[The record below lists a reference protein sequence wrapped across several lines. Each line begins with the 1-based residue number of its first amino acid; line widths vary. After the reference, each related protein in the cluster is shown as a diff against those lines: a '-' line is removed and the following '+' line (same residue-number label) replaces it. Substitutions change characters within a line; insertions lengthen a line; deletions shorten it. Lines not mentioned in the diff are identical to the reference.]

1 MSALLLLLAFLAG
14 VIVSVLVTSLAVR
27 LRPEREAGG
36 PAQTLAERAVA
47 EVVTEDHSAAAA
59 ALRQAVEG
67 GPADHALY
75 LLLASEQSRAG
86 DAARAVRTLEVLMAR
101 RDLPDRTRA
110 AALLLR
116 ARVLEHAG
124 DLDAALAAC
133 EEAEKAARDWAAPLV
148 ALEQLQTRLGRMR
161 EAVATAGRLAAIDRD
176 RGRVVSARR
185 RVLLARE
192 LLAEGLPRE
201 AAREAERALAES
213 RPLPAAEIA
222 LGDALYQSRDRKRA
236 REAWLRAALEAPAL
250 APLVVD
256 RLEELEGPA
265 GDRDAARQFAREALS
280 RDPEGPAAWR
290 LAGWLADDALRR
302 GQAAEARGFVE
313 RIEQLAPRSSAVP
326 RLRGRLALLEDGTT
340 SRALTAL
347 RTHWE
352 GIGGWGDPWRCQR
365 CGFGITD
372 FEWRCPS
379 CRAWESLA

>member
-1 MSALLLLLAFLAG
+1 MSALLLLFAFLAG
-14 VIVSVLVTSLAVR
+14 VMVSVLVTSLVVH
-27 LRPEREAGG
+27 LRPVRDAGG
-36 PAQTLAERAVA
+36 PSRTLAERAIAEIVA
-47 EVVTEDHSAAAA
+47 EDHPAAAA
-59 ALRQAVEG
+59 ALRHAVEG
-67 GPADHALY
+67 GPGEQDLY
-75 LLLASEQSRAG
+75 LLLADQQLRAG
-86 DAARAVRTLEVLMAR
+86 DAARAARTLEVLLAR

-116 ARVLEHAG
+116 ARGLECAG
-124 DLDAALAAC
+124 DLEAALAGC
-133 EEAEKAARDWAAPLV
+133 EEAAAAARDWAPPLV
-148 ALEQLQTRLGRMR
+148 ALEQLQSRLGRLR
-161 EAVATAGRLAAIDRD
+161 DAVATGGRLAAIDRE
-176 RGRVVSARR
+176 RGRLISARR

-192 LLAEGLPRE
+192 LLADGLPRE

-213 RPLPAAEIA
+213 RPLPAAEMA
-222 LGDALYQSRDRKRA
+222 LGDALYQSRDAKRA
-236 REAWLRAALEAPAL
+236 REAWLRAALESPAL

-256 RLEELEGPA
+256 RLEDLEAPA
-265 GDRDAARQFAREALS
+265 GGRDAARQFARDALS

-302 GQAAEARGFVE
+302 GQVAEARGAVE

-340 SRALTAL
+340 SRALVAL

-352 GIGGWGDPWRCQR
+352 GTGGWGDPWRCQR
-365 CGFGITD
+365 CGLSVAE

>member
-14 VIVSVLVTSLAVR
+14 VMISVLVTSLVVR
-27 LRPEREAGG
+27 LRPEREEGG
-36 PAQTLAERAVA
+36 PARTLADRAIA
-47 EVVTEDHSAAAA
+47 EVVAEDHPAAAA

-67 GPADHALY
+67 SPGEHGLL
-75 LLLASEQSRAG
+75 LLLADEQSQAG
-86 DAARAVRTLEVLMAR
+86 DAARAARTLEVLLAR

-116 ARVLEHAG
+116 ARVLERAG
-124 DLDAALAAC
+124 DLDAAIVAC
-133 EEAEKAARDWAAPLV
+133 EEAEAAAREWAAPLV

-176 RGRVVSARR
+176 RGRVISARR

-192 LLAEGLPRE
+192 LLADGLPRE

-213 RPLPAAEIA
+213 RPLPAAEMA
-222 LGDALYQSRDRKRA
+222 LGDALYQSRDPKRA

-250 APLVVD
+250 APHVVD

-265 GDRDAARQFAREALS
+265 GGREAARQFAHEALS

-340 SRALTAL
+340 SRALVAL

-352 GIGGWGDPWRCQR
+352 GVGGWGDPWRCQR
-365 CGFGITD
+365 CGFSVAD